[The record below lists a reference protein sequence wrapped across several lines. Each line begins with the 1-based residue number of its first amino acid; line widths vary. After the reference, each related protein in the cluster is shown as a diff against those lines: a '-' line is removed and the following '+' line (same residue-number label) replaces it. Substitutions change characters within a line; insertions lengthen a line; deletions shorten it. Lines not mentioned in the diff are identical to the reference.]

1 MILKDLSK
9 VSKSNIIKP
18 RVLVRRLRRL
28 SKPIVMGLGYDREIL
43 SEVLEIMREVP
54 TGS

>member
-1 MILKDLSK
+1 MVGGLLDFK
-9 VSKSNIIKP
+9 VYFDPLIDDRGKGSI
-18 RVLVRRLRRL
+18 
-28 SKPIVMGLGYDREIL
+28 LGYDREIL